1 MRLMIVPS
9 CKITCSLYFTLLLL
23 AMSSCR
29 TMRNTPEQVDRQY
42 HTAEALRPTVTFQA
56 TYPISLSKVIT
67 TITPDLDCY
76 YQRIHYLPG
85 DTSLIFHRKITER
98 QYHELLSDA
107 NIQKFKY
114 LQHNDT
120 LTFSNCQ
127 GLDDG
132 PYGTIIISM
141 TAHQIYFVGQ
151 CTFPDGFD
159 HLYAFLKNNAPCFRY
174 KQHKLELTRKS
185 AKFWEAVE

>member
-76 YQRIHYLPG
+76 YQRIHYLG
-85 DTSLIFHRKITER
+85 DDTSQIFHRKITER
-98 QYHELLSDA
+98 QYQEILSDI
-107 NIQKFKY
+107 NIQKIKY
-114 LQHNDT
+114 LQQNDT
-120 LTFSNCQ
+120 LTSSNCQ
-127 GLDDG
+127 GVDDS

-141 TAHQIYFVGQ
+141 KDRQIYFVGQ
-151 CTFPDGFD
+151 CAFPDGFN
-159 HLYAFLKNNAPCFRY
+159 HFYTFLKDNAPRFRY

-185 AKFWEAVE
+185 AKFWKAVK